1 MRTAKAAIF
10 EGPMKPFAIRE
21 FPVVPPK
28 PGEVG
33 LTLLSSGVCGTDV
46 HIHNGKL
53 GSDVPAL
60 IGHEFVGRVDA
71 LGEGVTG
78 LCPGDCVIA
87 DIALTCGHC
96 LLCEEG
102 DDANCLNLHC
112 TNDGNPEEEPHF
124 IGGYAEYLYHPAA
137 NCIRLPKELD
147 PCMASVF
154 ACAGPTSL
162 HAFRLGRQAGL
173 DLSEIGVAVVQGL
186 GPVGMFAVMALVK
199 AGVKKVLAVST
210 GRNPAR
216 DARALDFGASEI
228 LSLKNGFEDV
238 SRRVMELTDGRGAD
252 LVYEASGV
260 PEAFNQGVDLLRNRG
275 WYLVPGQYS
284 SSGTIAFSPE
294 KITFK
299 ALRILGSSQ
308 YSICDVEDYVA
319 FLAAHPEVHA
329 KIAAL
334 ASRFPVSSANE
345 AMEAAKSGS
354 AIKVLLV
361 PEA

>member
-1 MRTAKAAIF
+1 MRTAKAAVF
-10 EGPMKPFAIRE
+10 EGAMKPFSIQT
-21 FPVVPPK
+21 FPVVAPRA
-28 PGEVG
+28 GEVG

-53 GSDVPAL
+53 ASSAPAL

-71 LGEGVTG
+71 LGAGVSD
-78 LCPGDCVIA
+78 LQLGDNVIA
-87 DIALTCGHC
+87 DIALICGHC

-102 DDANCLNLHC
+102 DDANCLQLHC
-112 TNDGNPEEEPHF
+112 TNDGDPEAEPHF
-124 IGGYAEYLYHPAA
+124 IGGYAEYLYHPAG

-162 HAFRLGRQAGL
+162 HALRLGKQAGL
-173 DLSEIGVAVVQGL
+173 DLSHVGTAVVQGL

-199 AGVKKVLAVST
+199 AGVQHVLAITT

-216 DARALDFGASEI
+216 DARALELGAEEI
-228 LSLKNGFEDV
+228 LSLKNGFDAV
-238 SRRVMELTDGRGAD
+238 TQRVMEMTDGRGAD

-319 FLAAHPEVHA
+319 FLVAHPELHSR
-329 KIAAL
+329 IAAL
-334 ASRFPVSSANE
+334 ATKFTVSETNE
-345 AMEAAKSGS
+345 AIAAAKAGD
-354 AIKVLLV
+354 AIKIVLV
-361 PEA
+361 PEK